1 MDSEAGGTVR
11 RQFASAVPSLRRHA
25 GWLAAALLGAWLP
38 AHAAPPAHQFDYS
51 WTQFASYPSSDD
63 VDARFYYGGKFEFIA
78 RIDGERAALWRGL
91 TINLHAEGVYG
102 ENTSA
107 SGAPMLLPPNAAMTF
122 PVNNAEA
129 ADLAINFTQKIG
141 KASLTFGKINMLEKA
156 AGTPLLGGGGLEGF
170 QHVGLAATPSL
181 LTPPTIFGALLSVPV
196 DRTVVTF
203 GAWDT
208 KSAVRKTGLES
219 PFDEGVAAMVSVM
232 LPMKPNGLS
241 GYHTFSVSANNKEG
255 LNLRDIPDL
264 FLPPEAEAVVGNK
277 QGAWH
282 VKYTVQQFLR
292 QDASGR
298 GWGVF
303 GHVGVWDAN
312 PSSMQWVAAL
322 GVTGQP
328 VHGPRPDDRFGIGYF
343 RASYSDHLRRGLQ
356 PILEIRDE
364 QGIEVFYTWQVGR
377 HLRLTADAQVIDSGI
392 AVADRL
398 VVVGLRAR
406 LGR

>member
-1 MDSEAGGTVR
+1 
-11 RQFASAVPSLRRHA
+11 
-25 GWLAAALLGAWLP
+25 
-38 AHAAPPAHQFDYS
+38 
-51 WTQFASYPSSDD
+51 
-63 VDARFYYGGKFEFIA
+63 
-78 RIDGERAALWRGL
+78 
-91 TINLHAEGVYG
+91 
-102 ENTSA
+102 
-107 SGAPMLLPPNAAMTF
+107 
-122 PVNNAEA
+122 
-129 ADLAINFTQKIG
+129 
-141 KASLTFGKINMLEKA
+141 
-156 AGTPLLGGGGLEGF
+156 
-170 QHVGLAATPSL
+170 
-181 LTPPTIFGALLSVPV
+181 
-196 DRTVVTF
+196 
-203 GAWDT
+203 
-208 KSAVRKTGLES
+208 
-219 PFDEGVAAMVSVM
+219 
-232 LPMKPNGLS
+232 
-241 GYHTFSVSANNKEG
+241 
-255 LNLRDIPDL
+255 IPDL

-298 GWGVF
+298 GCGVF